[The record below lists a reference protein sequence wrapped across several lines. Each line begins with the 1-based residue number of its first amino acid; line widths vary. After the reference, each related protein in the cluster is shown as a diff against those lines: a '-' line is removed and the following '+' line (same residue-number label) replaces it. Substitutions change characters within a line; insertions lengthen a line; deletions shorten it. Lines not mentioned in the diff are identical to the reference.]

1 MSVNL
6 EVKGTLAKLLA
17 TEDLIVEH
25 KSVSTASFNVQS
37 RVLTLP
43 RWERASSNV
52 MDLLISHEV
61 GHALFTPNEDWRKKT
76 KCPMGFINVTED
88 VRIENLMKQ
97 KFGGLPKTFY
107 KGYHELH
114 DQDFF
119 STEGEDVDAQPCAPG
134 EGRF

>member
-1 MSVNL
+1 MSVNF

-25 KSVSTASFNVQS
+25 KNVSTASFNVSS

-43 RWERASSNV
+43 RWERASNNV
-52 MDLLISHEV
+52 INLLIAHEV

-76 KCPMGFINVTED
+76 NIPQGFINVTED

-97 KFGGLPKTFY
+97 KFGGLPKTF
-107 KGYHELH
+107 
-114 DQDFF
+114 
-119 STEGEDVDAQPCAPG
+119 
-134 EGRF
+134 